1 MITLGLTHI
10 GHAAGALSAAVQH
23 PERAKAAAPFV
34 LTLLGFSPIQVEL
47 LITGF
52 VLTFQAAYLAL
63 SRAGNHLP
71 SPVRIRQK

>member
-23 PERAKAAAPFV
+23 PERVKAAAPFV
-34 LTLLGFSPIQVEL
+34 LTLLGFTPLQVEL

-52 VLTFQAAYLAL
+52 VLTFQAAYLVVL
-63 SRAGNHLP
+63 RTGERLP
-71 SPVRIRQK
+71 IPMRIRQK